1 VSAAFV
7 AVTEQLPLPLLTVTV
22 APATEHEPVAV
33 NVTAPTPLPPEV
45 PTVNMVPYGCDD
57 PGIPVT
63 VSVAWLAKVA
73 VVVAAAEVAL
83 L

>member
-1 VSAAFV
+1 M
-7 AVTEQLPLPLLTVTV
+7 QLPLLLVMVTV
-22 APATEHEPVAV
+22 APATEHDPLAL
-33 NVTAPTPLPPEV
+33 NVTAPAPLPPEV

-73 VVVAAAEVAL
+73 AVVAAAEATL